1 MNRLVIIGAGG
12 HGKVIADIA
21 IKCGYENINFVDD
34 NLVDSCMGYP
44 IIGTTSNLY
53 HYEDGNTDFII
64 AIGNNEIRKKIA
76 EEYGI
81 NWIKLIHPSA
91 IISTNVEIGTG
102 TVVMANAVI
111 NAEAIIG
118 NHCIVNTGSVIEH
131 DNKIG
136 KFVHIS
142 PNVSLGGNVIVG
154 DLTHVGIGATVRN
167 NIVIEKN
174 IMIGAGAVVTKNI
187 TSKGTYIGIPATR
200 MIK

>member
-21 IKCGYENINFVDD
+21 IKCEYENINFVDD
-34 NLVDSCMGYP
+34 NLVDSCMGFP
-44 IIGTTSNLY
+44 IIGTTSNLDNY
-53 HYEDGNTDFII
+53 DDGNTDFII
-64 AIGNNEIRKKIA
+64 AIGNNETRKKIA
-76 EEYGI
+76 EEYDI

-111 NAEAIIG
+111 NAETVIG
-118 NHCIVNTGSVIEH
+118 NHCIINTGSIVEH

-142 PNVSLGGNVIVG
+142 PNVSLGGNVIVD
-154 DLTHVGIGATVRN
+154 DLTHVGIGKTVKN
-167 NIVIEKN
+167 NIVIKKN
-174 IMIGAGAVVTKNI
+174 IVIGAGAVVTKNVI
-187 TSKGTYIGIPATR
+187 LKGTYIGIPA
-200 MIK
+200 KKL